1 MINQMGPIGPFDEHS
16 TLGPSMRVRV
26 ITGWVL
32 AALLVGMSANSFAV
46 RGELTAEAWGFLLLT
61 PLSLALALSPTLPW
75 ESTDSEEV
83 GEWSDEEEGG
93 EGSKEAPDPIESG
106 FDVPV
111 L

>member
-1 MINQMGPIGPFDEHS
+1 MTSP
-16 TLGPSMRVRV
+16 RVV
-26 ITGWVL
+26 FGWLL

-61 PLSLALALSPTLPW
+61 PLALALALSPTLPW
-75 ESTDSEEV
+75 EGPDSEETR
-83 GEWSDEEEGG
+83 EWADDEEEVD
-93 EGSKEAPDPIESG
+93 GSKEVPDPIESG

>member
-1 MINQMGPIGPFDEHS
+1 MAS
-16 TLGPSMRVRV
+16 LRVV
-26 ITGWVL
+26 FGWLL

-61 PLSLALALSPTLPW
+61 PLALALALSPTLPGEGT
-75 ESTDSEEV
+75 ESEGAE
-83 GEWSDEEEGG
+83 EWSDEEE
-93 EGSKEAPDPIESG
+93 EVDGSKEAPDPIESG